1 MTYNISII
9 ASSASQSVCAVCMSE
24 HVMATWD
31 GHSADSS
38 YIKDEGAGCKQ
49 GRRVAAIRGENKAF
63 CLVVLGCFVCG
74 YNQLLRNMMQE
85 IINIAGG
92 SKNDVSKIK
101 HS

>member
-49 GRRVAAIRGENKAF
+49 GRKSRLSEEKTKLFVWLF
-63 CLVVLGCFVCG
+63 LVVLCVVTISC
-74 YNQLLRNMMQE
+74 
-85 IINIAGG
+85 
-92 SKNDVSKIK
+92 
-101 HS
+101 

>member
-1 MTYNISII
+1 MDTQLI
-9 ASSASQSVCAVCMSE
+9 AHTLRMRALA
-24 HVMATWD
+24 AN
-31 GHSADSS
+31 
-38 YIKDEGAGCKQ
+38 